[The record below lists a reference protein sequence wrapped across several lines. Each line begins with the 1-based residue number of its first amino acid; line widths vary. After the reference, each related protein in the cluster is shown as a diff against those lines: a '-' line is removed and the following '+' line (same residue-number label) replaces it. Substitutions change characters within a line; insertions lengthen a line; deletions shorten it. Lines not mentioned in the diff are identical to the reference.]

1 MEDYKNRIGATG
13 RLDMA
18 LAAAYQF
25 ANVAILAIIV
35 FGDVAEASDGI
46 KRLVAFS
53 AVITSITAWI
63 FSSNALRAE
72 EVLMKDM
79 SPAEAA
85 TAAGKNGSKQP
96 WMIYQIYS
104 LGITVATIVITL
116 TAIY

>member
-1 MEDYKNRIGATG
+1 MEESKNRSAANG
-13 RLDMA
+13 RLNMGLSVAYEIGSIA
-18 LAAAYQF
+18 L
-25 ANVAILAIIV
+25 IAIIV
-35 FGDVAEASDGI
+35 FGDVANANDSI

-53 AVITSITAWI
+53 AVITSVTAWI

-96 WMIYQIYS
+96 WMIYQIYALS
-104 LGITVATIVITL
+104 ITVATIAVTL

>member
-1 MEDYKNRIGATG
+1 MEESKNRSAALG
-13 RLDMA
+13 RLNMGISVAYEIASIA
-18 LAAAYQF
+18 L
-25 ANVAILAIIV
+25 IAIIV

-72 EVLMKDM
+72 EVLVKDM

-96 WMIYQIYS
+96 WMIYQIYA
-104 LGITVATIVITL
+104 LAITVATIAVTL

>member
-1 MEDYKNRIGATG
+1 MGISVAYEIASI
-13 RLDMA
+13 A
-18 LAAAYQF
+18 L
-25 ANVAILAIIV
+25 IAIIV
-35 FGDVAEASDGI
+35 FGNVAEASDGI

-53 AVITSITAWI
+53 AVITSVTAWI

-72 EVLMKDM
+72 EVLVKDM

-104 LGITVATIVITL
+104 LGITVATIAVTL

>member
-1 MEDYKNRIGATG
+1 MEEAKNRSAALG
-13 RLDMA
+13 RLNMGLSVAYEIGSIA
-18 LAAAYQF
+18 L
-25 ANVAILAIIV
+25 IAIIV
-35 FGDVAEASDGI
+35 FGDVANANDSI

-53 AVITSITAWI
+53 AVITSVTAWI

-104 LGITVATIVITL
+104 LGITVATIAVTL